1 MNQFLRP
8 ILLLVVLRL
17 DIRDNKFSKNKV
29 KTKILNGSIYNKQK

>member
-17 DIRDNKFSKNKV
+17 DIRENKFLKNKV
-29 KTKILNGSIYNKQK
+29 KTKILNGGIYNKQK